1 MYAIVRDRGMQYR
14 VEQGQHVDLA
24 LLESAE
30 PGSEIKLDEVLLVSG
45 TETVQVGS
53 PLIEGASV
61 RARVVGTIKGEK
73 ILVFRYRNK
82 KRFRRRKGHRQQYTR
97 VQIDEIVT

>member
-1 MYAIVRDRGMQYR
+1 MQYR
-14 VEQGQHVDLA
+14 VEQGQQIDLA
-24 LLESAE
+24 LLDSAE
-30 PGSEIKLDEVLLVSG
+30 PGSEIELDEVLLVSG
-45 TETVQVGS
+45 DETVQVGS
-53 PLIEGASV
+53 PLVEGARV
-61 RARVVGTIKGEK
+61 RARVVGDVKGEK

>member
-1 MYAIVRDRGMQYR
+1 MQYR
-14 VEQGQHVDLA
+14 VEQGQQIDLA
-24 LLESAE
+24 LLDSAE
-30 PGSEIKLDEVLLVSG
+30 PGSEIELDEVLLVSG
-45 TETVQVGS
+45 DETVQVGS
-53 PLIEGASV
+53 PLVEGASV
-61 RARVVGTIKGEK
+61 RARVVGDVKGEK

>member
-1 MYAIVRDRGMQYR
+1 MQYR
-14 VEQGQHVDLA
+14 VEQGQQIDLA
-24 LLESAE
+24 LLDSAE
-30 PGSEIKLDEVLLVSG
+30 PGSEIELDEVLLVSG
-45 TETVQVGS
+45 DETVRVGS
-53 PLIEGASV
+53 PLVEGARV
-61 RARVVGTIKGEK
+61 RARVLGDVKGEK

>member
-1 MYAIVRDRGMQYR
+1 MQYR